1 MIDHNLS
8 INMSRCLI
16 FSYNVSVTV
25 NEIEALH
32 DLFKKLSSTIV
43 DDDLIHKVSLFKF
56 IKLQLFLDHEII
68 LIVFF
73 APSKLWL
80 IKG

>member
-16 FSYNVSVTV
+16 FSYNATVTV

-32 DLFKKLSSTIV
+32 DLFKKLSSAIV

-73 APSKLWL
+73 APSMLWL